1 VLSSSSSE
9 AGGVRPLFIR
19 SLVWRSRPR
28 TEREG
33 VVGVVGLSL
42 SVFTGSL
49 SFAVG
54 LLEFC
59 TKQLESVAI
68 QYVQRRF
75 DSFLL
80 TSRR

>member
-1 VLSSSSSE
+1 MCV
-9 AGGVRPLFIR
+9 PFIC

-33 VVGVVGLSL
+33 FVGVVGLSS
-42 SVFTGSL
+42 SVFTGLL

-59 TKQLESVAI
+59 NKQLT
-68 QYVQRRF
+68 
-75 DSFLL
+75 LL
-80 TSRR
+80 QNTVRTGEV